1 MICML
6 LLIGERMVVVMVC
19 VTDVYIIVTMLVG
32 KRVVCMHLVCVCVC
46 VCVTVCTVVLI
57 VTFAISFSISL
68 CSVDLLS
75 YFSFWLPRSVL
86 FIIVILG

>member
-46 VCVTVCTVVLI
+46 VCDCVYS
-57 VTFAISFSISL
+57 SFDSDLCHLLLYLSL
-68 CSVDLLS
+68 
-75 YFSFWLPRSVL
+75 FS
-86 FIIVILG
+86 